1 MSEEPGVTEVTCPIA
16 AIQEGL
22 SLQRRALSLMQVALR
37 GHLLHG
43 RGRLAGASE
52 RETRRA
58 RVALRSSLSLSHL
71 FLSQELLP
79 TRSPGGPGSGGPG
92 PPPAEFSALRLC
104 VSASRRLCVSLSSA
118 LQQRLQ
124 SPRPTAFATMLSY
137 MSPSDLLQS

>member
-58 RVALRSSLSLSHL
+58 RVALRSSLSLICFCLRSCFPPEVL
-71 FLSQELLP
+71 AALGAEDRARLP
-79 TRSPGGPGSGGPG
+79 PNSP
-92 PPPAEFSALRLC
+92 LC
-104 VSASRRLCVSLSSA
+104 VSASLRLGVSAS
-118 LQQRLQ
+118 R
-124 SPRPTAFATMLSY
+124 
-137 MSPSDLLQS
+137 